1 MEPWLHRLFFA
12 PLLLFLQFLYHVVAN
27 LFLLRIEDFQA
38 VLHRHLPLQVMP
50 LAEKLR
56 VFFFTAKLKW
66 GDIDAL
72 EALFERLERLR
83 EG

>member
-1 MEPWLHRLFFA
+1 
-12 PLLLFLQFLYHVVAN
+12 
-27 LFLLRIEDFQA
+27 
-38 VLHRHLPLQVMP
+38 MP

-56 VFFFTAKLKW
+56 VFFFAAKLKW